1 MNFDPSFL
9 KQLSL
14 FGIGFAAAFLVAL
27 WLSLIFWTNRDI
39 RSRSRDG
46 GTRVLAILIVTL
58 LFLPGFLIYL
68 VMRPA
73 KTLEEE
79 YQHALEE
86 EALLQTIE
94 GAVLCPGC
102 ERHIQSD
109 WLVCPTCNTLLKKTC
124 DTCGRLVELSWN
136 VCPYCAT
143 PLPGIP
149 QQESPSESTAAVE
162 IPQGTPAA
170 ETSSEDAEP
179 SPLDDT
185 GVIPQ

>member
-1 MNFDPSFL
+1 MIFDPSFL

-94 GAVLCPGC
+94 GTVLCPGC
-102 ERHIQSD
+102 ERHIQPD
-109 WLVCPTCNTLLKKTC
+109 WLVCPTCNTLLKKKC
-124 DTCGRLVELSWN
+124 DSCGRLVELAWN
-136 VCPYCAT
+136 ICPYCAT
-143 PLPGIP
+143 PLTGIP
-149 QQESPSESTAAVE
+149 QQEPTSESAAAVE
-162 IPQGTPAA
+162 IPQGTSAE
-170 ETSSEDAEP
+170 ETSSENVES
-179 SPLDDT
+179 SPLDET

>member
-1 MNFDPSFL
+1 MIFDPSFL

-39 RSRSRDG
+39 RNRSRDR
-46 GTRVLAILIVTL
+46 GTRILAILIVTL

-102 ERHIQSD
+102 ERHIQPD
-109 WLVCPTCNTLLKKTC
+109 WLVCPTCNTLLKKKC
-124 DTCGRLVELSWN
+124 DSCGRLVELAWN
-136 VCPYCAT
+136 ICPYCAS
-143 PLPGIP
+143 PLPGVP
-149 QQESPSESTAAVE
+149 QPEDTSEFEAEAAAQPGTSPEEVPSTQEAT
-162 IPQGTPAA
+162 
-170 ETSSEDAEP
+170 
-179 SPLDDT
+179 SPLDET
-185 GVIPQ
+185 GVISQ